1 MPKIYAQSLMAF
13 TSAALLN
20 GCIQTIPNAD
30 GTTTLRVGPAATMR
44 QEASAPHPA
53 PASNPVPVN
62 NPPAQPAAA
71 AEVAAPKAKTSTKQ
85 VLDGVDW
92 TPLFKG
98 MEKGCESTTALSALR
113 EQIMRTRERKE
124 FDQKRF
130 TSTFNISKVARPYRA
145 AVDKQVAITP
155 SDESLLFTLPVNKG
169 SYYGMPVNN
178 IFSYQGLENGI
189 NGYGLVLDI
198 SPDQARKQLSAIRFR
213 PSAGGECSV
222 NKMEMQPIRINSKLM
237 TRMVCDGSC

>member
-1 MPKIYAQSLMAF
+1 MPKIYAQSLIAI
-13 TSAALLN
+13 TSTMLLN

-71 AEVAAPKAKTSTKQ
+71 AEVTAPKAKTSTKQ

-98 MEKGCESTTALSALR
+98 MEKGCESSTALNALR
-113 EQIMRTRERKE
+113 EQIERTRESKE
-124 FDQKRF
+124 SGSKRF
-130 TSTFNISKVARPYRA
+130 TSAFNINNVARPYRT
-145 AVDKQVAITP
+145 AVDKKVAITQS
-155 SDESLLFTLPVNKG
+155 SDSLLFTLPVKKG

-213 PSAGGECSV
+213 SSIDGCSES
-222 NKMEMQPIRINSKLM
+222 KMEIKPIRINSKPM
-237 TRMVCDGSC
+237 TRMVCDSSC